1 MGYDLIDALSNG
13 DIRNVKKIYGN
24 LNRKINELISNIDPY
39 DNFYEE
45 DLAAINEIKDKLKF
59 KNNFKSAL
67 EGYRK
72 TGKVSL
78 IWFCVVNLTDIDVE
92 YSLTEVI
99 YENLYEVLISLL
111 DNVLTKQLTNKGIL
125 NNVLSSACEMKN
137 LYIIYEL
144 LLRNAVNDYVVE
156 YYIGIEEPEYIKLR
170 DIIYKLIVNKSLIPW
185 IRIILKS
192 KNILI
197 FKLIIHNIQYD
208 FTAKEIEVF
217 LRYFMDK
224 RTIHNKDMF
233 NLIKQL
239 YNVGSTRS
247 PLTLSGVSPLRD

>member
-1 MGYDLIDALSNG
+1 MVYSLIDALSKG
-13 DIRNVKKIYGN
+13 DLYNVKKIYTN
-24 LNRKINELISNIDPY
+24 LNRKMNELISNIEPY

-45 DLAAINEIKDKLKF
+45 DLVAINEINDKLKF

-72 TGKVSL
+72 TSKISL

-92 YSLTEVI
+92 YALNEII
-99 YENLYEVLISLL
+99 YENLYEVLMSLL

-144 LLRNAVNDYVVE
+144 LLRNAVNDYAVE
-156 YYIGIEEPEYIKLR
+156 YYLGIEEPKYMKLR
-170 DIIYKLIVNKSLIPW
+170 NIIYKIIVNKSLIPW
-185 IRIILKS
+185 IRIISRS

-197 FKLIIHNIQYD
+197 FKLIFHNIQYD

-217 LRYFMDK
+217 FRYFIDK

-239 YNVGSTRS
+239 YYA
-247 PLTLSGVSPLRD
+247 